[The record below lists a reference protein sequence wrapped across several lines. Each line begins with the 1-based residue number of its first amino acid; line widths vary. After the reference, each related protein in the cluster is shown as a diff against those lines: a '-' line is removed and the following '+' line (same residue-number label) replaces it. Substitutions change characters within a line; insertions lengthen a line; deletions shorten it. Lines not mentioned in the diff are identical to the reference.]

1 MTQLRAACE
10 QGKVVS
16 RGVRGDG
23 RRLPRCPFSEAVT
36 IATVPPGFRGCSR
49 QRSQWM
55 VVYLEA
61 SAQTKRTLPHSD
73 CASVFQH
80 PQRGSATTPK
90 KGLQQGYPRP
100 FPLPERF
107 KELGWGRRSSA
118 FGGCCGTIYQ
128 KVGTAF
134 KTQQHAHEER
144 FCRSPVRTASS
155 FFPVSNDGKDNLTTM
170 NRLPTK
176 LATTTG
182 GLAH

>member
-1 MTQLRAACE
+1 MPFLRGRDDSYGAA
-10 QGKVVS
+10 
-16 RGVRGDG
+16 
-23 RRLPRCPFSEAVT
+23 
-36 IATVPPGFRGCSR
+36 GFRGCSR

-107 KELGWGRRSSA
+107 KALGWDYNNCVLSCRLSIKVPQCSHNISCLSQLLEGLKRLMYDSVCLMVT
-118 FGGCCGTIYQ
+118 FLDQ
-128 KVGTAF
+128 K
-134 KTQQHAHEER
+134 
-144 FCRSPVRTASS
+144 S
-155 FFPVSNDGKDNLTTM
+155 D
-170 NRLPTK
+170 
-176 LATTTG
+176 
-182 GLAH
+182 